1 MEFKQFLLNESHAYL
16 GQKIGDVLNAVE
28 DLDEN
33 GKSMGM
39 RQVMRN
45 AEGIVNQIRRILHSS
60 WPKTEN
66 KTLKKLQKAA
76 VSLARALD
84 PKKKKEEQ
92 DDIYS
97 IVASVKNELE
107 KLSGKMGVPV
117 NKEVEQA
124 PEQTPEQAPKQPAP
138 EQPSQEQPV

>member
-1 MEFKQFLLNESHAYL
+1 MEFKQFLLNEGHAYL